1 MRSKGKASTEVA
13 DEPVEDCDI
22 DEYSSDEDSQKKLS
36 VPSSLRRKAAQ
47 INRSTASTGVTKQ
60 VGSDVLFS
68 TDPTNGSRQ
77 KKTSSGVT
85 KQVSSDVLFSPDPR
99 NTSTQMTSSQKTAR
113 TGVTKQVGSDVLFS
127 TDPRNASRQK
137 TTSCGV
143 TKQVTSDVL
152 FSPDARNTSIQMT
165 SNQHTSTQ
173 VTLTQNGE
181 QNVAVNLTANAI
193 TASDCND
200 VVSDEGVW
208 NK

>member
-36 VPSSLRRKAAQ
+36 VPSSLRSKAAQ
-47 INRSTASTGVTKQ
+47 INRSTAS
-60 VGSDVLFS
+60 
-68 TDPTNGSRQ
+68 
-77 KKTSSGVT
+77 
-85 KQVSSDVLFSPDPR
+85 
-99 NTSTQMTSSQKTAR
+99 